1 MHISEKWNTVSLTV
15 LFMCLKHPLNRGKS
29 HISQTNIQMS
39 SFLSL
44 RKVHHNSE
52 FSHLSALHI
61 QNKNPLSSKLRILF
75 VMRKN

>member
-15 LFMCLKHPLNRGKS
+15 CLKHPLNSGKS
-29 HISQTNIQMS
+29 RISQTNIQMS

-44 RKVHHNSE
+44 RKVYHNSE

-61 QNKNPLSSKLRILF
+61 KNKNHLSSKLRILF